1 MKLGDSLDDLDG
13 LEDADDLEDA
23 EHLDDP
29 QDFAVARG
37 VVDRILRLRLQGGA
51 LHALLRQ
58 QGEMGAMTV
67 SGGLR

>member
-37 VVDRILRLRLQGGA
+37 VVDRNVQVA
-51 LHALLRQ
+51 VLHALLRQ
-58 QGEMGAMTV
+58 QGETE
-67 SGGLR
+67 L